1 MLTINFR
8 HIFHSY
14 FDACSLKTLYFKNL
28 KIFNQDGNGFISAEE
43 LGEVM
48 KMLGEDLSEE
58 EIWEMIVEADIDGDR
73 QINYSGLF

>member
-1 MLTINFR
+1 MCLPSTSIIFLFLTLWFE
-8 HIFHSY
+8 S
-14 FDACSLKTLYFKNL
+14 L
-28 KIFNQDGNGFISAEE
+28 KIFYQDGNGFISAEE

>member
-1 MLTINFR
+1 M
-8 HIFHSY
+8 
-14 FDACSLKTLYFKNL
+14 